1 MVKSK
6 YLDVIYLLILGIT
19 IGAVLV
25 LGIMVAPVVFGSEH
39 YLTTPWL
46 SRFEEGKLMAEVF
59 SRFGYL
65 GYITVLMVLFY
76 EIAKY
81 KYMLIDKI
89 SMLSAI
95 GVVATILMFVAV
107 YTPKILE
114 YQALGESAIDESFE
128 AIHRASELDFKI
140 MLVMLLV
147 LFARRAYLIAS
158 ER

>member
-1 MVKSK
+1 MAKNK
-6 YLDVIYLLILGIT
+6 YIDVLYLLILGIT
-19 IGAVLV
+19 IGGVLV
-25 LGIMVAPVVFGSEH
+25 LGIMVAPVIFGSEH

-46 SRFEEGKLMAEVF
+46 SRFEEGKLMAEIF
-59 SRFGYL
+59 SRFTYL
-65 GYITVLMVLFY
+65 GYIAVLMILYY
-76 EIAKY
+76 EIIKY

-89 SMLSAI
+89 SILSAI
-95 GVVATILMFVAV
+95 GAVSTILLFNAV

-147 LFARRAYLIAS
+147 LFARRAYLIMS